1 VSNPTLVR
9 LRAVLRGNA
18 PARWALG
25 VLLALYAAA
34 LLAPW
39 LAPYRY
45 DDESRER
52 SWAPPSTVHLRELD
66 GSWHQPF
73 VRGVSYAFDDDAQRV
88 WTEDSSCRFPIR
100 LFSRGH
106 LFGLGAAVVSP
117 VAPAGGPPSGRDAPP
132 SRLCQTGGPNQ
143 AGRLYVV
150 GADARG
156 RDLLSRILYGSRVS
170 LTIGVVGVAIST
182 LFALVVGGIAGFLGG
197 WIDGFLMRVCEVVML
212 VPAFYLLMLLRAALP
227 LDWDSRVVYLSIV
240 LILSFLGW
248 AGLAR
253 ILRGMI
259 QSLRQSDFLAAS
271 KALGLPPW
279 KILWRHALPQT
290 FGFIAVQATLSIPGY
305 IVAESG
311 LSLLGLGIQDP
322 QTSWGNLLE
331 EAMSIAE
338 IRLHPWSLLPGLFLF
353 LAVLSWNLLG
363 DALRDAFDP
372 RGQQ

>member
-1 VSNPTLVR
+1 
-9 LRAVLRGNA
+9 VLAANA
-18 PARWALG
+18 PARISFW
-25 VLLALYAAA
+25 VLVALYLSA

-39 LAPYRY
+39 LAPYAG
-45 DDESRER
+45 DDESRAR
-52 SWAPPSTVHLRELD
+52 SWAPPSAIHLRELD
-66 GSWHQPF
+66 GSWHAPF
-73 VRGVSYAFDDDAQRV
+73 VRSVSYSFDDDALRV
-88 WTEDSSCRFPIR
+88 WSEDSTCRFPIR
-100 LFSRGH
+100 FLVHGR
-106 LFGLGAAVVSP
+106 LFGLGNP
-117 VAPAGGPPSGRDAPP
+117 VASPIVGRDAVV
-132 SRLCQTGGPNQ
+132 GGDAPAANLHQ
-143 AGRLYVV
+143 RQGRLYLL

-182 LFALVVGGIAGFLGG
+182 LIALVVGGIAGFAGG
-197 WIDGFLMRVCEVVML
+197 WVDSVLMRLCEVVML

-227 LDWDSRVVYLSIV
+227 LDWDSRVVYFYII

-271 KALGLPPW
+271 RALGLSPW
-279 KILWRHALPQT
+279 RILWRHALPQT
-290 FGFIAVQATLSIPGY
+290 FGFLSVQATLSIPGY

-338 IRLHPWSLLPGLFLF
+338 IRLHPWTLLPGVFLF
-353 LAVLSWNLLG
+353 AAVLSWNLLG
-363 DALRDAFDP
+363 DALRDTFDP
-372 RGQQ
+372 RSLS

>member
-1 VSNPTLVR
+1 VSSAAAR
-9 LRAVLRGNA
+9 FRSVLSANR
-18 PARWALG
+18 PARFSFF

-34 LLAPW
+34 LFAPW
-39 LAPYRY
+39 ISPYAG
-45 DDESRER
+45 DDESRDR
-52 SWAPPSTVHLRELD
+52 SWAPPSSIHLRETD
-66 GSWHQPF
+66 GSWHGPF
-73 VRGVSYAFDDDAQRV
+73 VRSVSYTFDEDAQRV
-88 WTEDSSCRFPIR
+88 WIEDSSCRFPIR
-100 LFSRGH
+100 FLVRGH
-106 LFGLGAAVVSP
+106 LFGLGETVVSP
-117 VAPAGGPPSGRDAPP
+117 GAPNRGDAP
-132 SRLCQTGGPNQ
+132 
-143 AGRLYVV
+143 AGRLYLL

-156 RDLLSRILYGSRVS
+156 RDLLSRILFGSRVS
-170 LTIGVVGVAIST
+170 LTIGVVGVFIST
-182 LFALVVGGIAGFLGG
+182 LIALAVGGIAGFAGG
-197 WIDGFLMRVCEVVML
+197 WVDGVLMRLCEVVML

-271 KALGLPPW
+271 RALGLSPW
-279 KILWRHALPQT
+279 LVLWRHALPQT
-290 FGFIAVQATLSIPGY
+290 FGFLTVQATLSIPGY

-338 IRLHPWSLLPGLFLF
+338 IRLHPWSLVPGLFLF
-353 LAVLSWNLLG
+353 AAVLSWNLLG

-372 RGQQ
+372 RSGS

>member
-1 VSNPTLVR
+1 MNNPTLVR
-9 LRAVLRGNA
+9 LRATLRGNA
-18 PARWALG
+18 PARWALV
-25 VLLALYAAA
+25 VLVVLYAAA
-34 LLAPW
+34 LFAPW
-39 LAPYRY
+39 IAPYRY
-45 DDESRER
+45 DDESREC
-52 SWAPPSTVHLRELD
+52 SWAPPSAVHLRELD
-66 GSWHQPF
+66 GSWHRPF
-73 VRGVSYAFDDDAQRV
+73 VRGVSYTFDDDAQRV

-106 LFGLGAAVVSP
+106 LFGLGDAVASP
-117 VAPAGGPPSGRDAPP
+117 GALSGRDAPP
-132 SRLCQTGGPNQ
+132 
-143 AGRLYVV
+143 GRLYQTGRLYLV

-353 LAVLSWNLLG
+353 FAVLSWNLLG

>member
-1 VSNPTLVR
+1 VSPAVAK
-9 LRAVLRGNA
+9 LRGILAANRAARWSFAVLCT
-18 PARWALG
+18 LY
-25 VLLALYAAA
+25 LLA

-39 LAPYRY
+39 VAPYAG
-45 DDESRER
+45 DDESRGR
-52 SWAPPSTVHLRELD
+52 SWAPPSSIHLRESD
-66 GSWHQPF
+66 GSWHTPF
-73 VRGVSYAFDDDAQRV
+73 VRSVSFTFDDDAQRV
-88 WTEDSSCRFPIR
+88 WTEDSSCRYPIV
-100 LFSRGH
+100 LFRGGH
-106 LFGLGAAVVSP
+106 LFGLADALPTPGWSASGGG
-117 VAPAGGPPSGRDAPP
+117 VAPSGR
-132 SRLCQTGGPNQ
+132 
-143 AGRLYVV
+143 LYLL

-156 RDLLSRILYGSRVS
+156 RDLLSRILLGSRVS

-182 LFALVVGGIAGFLGG
+182 AIALLVGGIAGFAGG
-197 WIDGFLMRVCEVVML
+197 WIDGALMRLCEVVML

-259 QSLRQSDFLAAS
+259 RSLRQSDWILAS
-271 KALGLPPW
+271 RALGTHPW
-279 KILWRHALPQT
+279 TILWRHALPQT
-290 FGFIAVQATLSIPGY
+290 FGFLAVQATLSIPGY

-353 LAVLSWNLLG
+353 AAVLSWNLLG

-372 RGQQ
+372 RGGAS

>member
-1 VSNPTLVR
+1 MNPAFR
-9 LRAVLRGNA
+9 RFRSVLAANA
-18 PARWALG
+18 PARISFW
-25 VLLALYAAA
+25 VLAALYLAAIF
-34 LLAPW
+34 APW
-39 LAPYRY
+39 LAPYAG
-45 DDESRER
+45 DDESRAC
-52 SWAPPSTVHLRELD
+52 SWAPPSALHVRETD
-66 GSWHQPF
+66 GSWLVPF
-73 VRGVSYAFDDDAQRV
+73 VRAVSYTFDDDALRV
-88 WTEDSSCRFPIR
+88 WTEDSTCRFPLR
-100 LFSRGH
+100 FLHGGH
-106 LFGLGAAVVSP
+106 LLGLGEAIASPGQRVSDP
-117 VAPAGGPPSGRDAPP
+117 VP
-132 SRLCQTGGPNQ
+132 
-143 AGRLYVV
+143 AGRLYLL

-156 RDLLSRILYGSRVS
+156 RDLLSRILLGSRVS

-182 LFALVVGGIAGFLGG
+182 LIALVVGGIAGFAGG
-197 WIDGFLMRVCEVVML
+197 WADSVLMRLCEVVML

-227 LDWDSRVVYLSIV
+227 LDWDSRVVYFYII

-271 KALGLPPW
+271 RALGLSPW
-279 KILWRHALPQT
+279 RILWRHALPQT
-290 FGFIAVQATLSIPGY
+290 FGFLSVQATLSIPGY

-338 IRLHPWSLLPGLFLF
+338 IRLHPWTLLPGVFLF
-353 LAVLSWNLLG
+353 AAVLSWNLLG

-372 RGQQ
+372 RSLS

>member
-1 VSNPTLVR
+1 MSPAIHR
-9 LRAVLRGNA
+9 FRSVLSANA
-18 PARWALG
+18 PARISFW

-34 LLAPW
+34 LFAPW
-39 LAPYRY
+39 ISPYAG
-45 DDESRER
+45 DDESRDR
-52 SWAPPSTVHLRELD
+52 SWAPPSSIHLRERD
-66 GSWHQPF
+66 GSWHAPF
-73 VRGVSYAFDDDAQRV
+73 VRSVSYTFDEDAQRI
-88 WTEDSSCRFPIR
+88 WIEDSSSRFPIR
-100 LFSRGH
+100 FFVRGH
-106 LFGLGAAVVSP
+106 LLGLGNPSVSP
-117 VAPAGGPPSGRDAPP
+117 GAPGLGDAPV
-132 SRLCQTGGPNQ
+132 
-143 AGRLYVV
+143 GRLYLL

-170 LTIGVVGVAIST
+170 LTIGVVGVFIST
-182 LFALVVGGIAGFLGG
+182 LIALLVGGIAGFAGG
-197 WIDGFLMRVCEVVML
+197 WVDGALMRLCEVVML

-271 KALGLPPW
+271 RALGLSPW
-279 KILWRHALPQT
+279 LTLWRHALPQT
-290 FGFIAVQATLSIPGY
+290 FGFLAVQATLSIPGY

-353 LAVLSWNLLG
+353 AAVLSWNLLG
-363 DALRDAFDP
+363 DAMRDAFDP
-372 RGQQ
+372 RSAS

>member
-1 VSNPTLVR
+1 MSP
-9 LRAVLRGNA
+9 AVLRFRSVLSA
-18 PARWALG
+18 STPARVSFW

-39 LAPYRY
+39 ISPYAG
-45 DDESRER
+45 DDESRDR
-52 SWAPPSTVHLRELD
+52 SWAPPSSIHLRELD
-66 GSWHQPF
+66 GSWHTPF
-73 VRGVSYAFDDDAQRV
+73 VRSVSYTFDDDALRV
-88 WTEDSSCRFPIR
+88 WMEDSSCRFPIR
-100 LFSRGH
+100 FLVHGH
-106 LFGLGAAVVSP
+106 LFGLGEPIVSP
-117 VAPAGGPPSGRDAPP
+117 VVGRDAP
-132 SRLCQTGGPNQ
+132 SGRLYQQPAGLQP
-143 AGRLYVV
+143 AGRLYLL

-170 LTIGVVGVAIST
+170 LTIGVVGVFIST
-182 LFALVVGGIAGFLGG
+182 LIALLVGGIAGFAGG
-197 WIDGFLMRVCEVVML
+197 WVDGALMRLCEVVML

-271 KALGLPPW
+271 RALGLSPW
-279 KILWRHALPQT
+279 RILWRHALPQT
-290 FGFIAVQATLSIPGY
+290 FGFLAVQATLSIPGY

-353 LAVLSWNLLG
+353 AAVLSWNLLG

-372 RGQQ
+372 RSGS

>member
-1 VSNPTLVR
+1 MSSAL
-9 LRAVLRGNA
+9 LRFRTVLSANA
-18 PARWALG
+18 PARVSFWI
-25 VLLALYAAA
+25 LLALYVAA
-34 LLAPW
+34 LFAPW
-39 LAPYRY
+39 ISPYAP
-45 DDESRER
+45 DDESRDR
-52 SWAPPSTVHLRELD
+52 SWAPPSSIHLRELD
-66 GSWHQPF
+66 NSWHTPF
-73 VRGVSYAFDDDAQRV
+73 VRSISYTFDEDAQRV
-88 WTEDSSCRFPIR
+88 WVEDSSYRYPIR
-100 LFSRGH
+100 FLVHGY
-106 LFGLGAAVVSP
+106 LLGLGEPIVSN
-117 VAPAGGPPSGRDAPP
+117 
-132 SRLCQTGGPNQ
+132 GGPNHGV
-143 AGRLYVV
+143 APPGRLYLL

-170 LTIGVVGVAIST
+170 LTIGVVGVFIST
-182 LFALVVGGIAGFLGG
+182 LIALLVGGIAGFAGG
-197 WIDGFLMRVCEVVML
+197 WVDGALMRLCEVVML

-271 KALGLPPW
+271 RALGLSPW
-279 KILWRHALPQT
+279 RILWRHALPQT
-290 FGFIAVQATLSIPGY
+290 FGFVAVQATLSIPGY

-353 LAVLSWNLLG
+353 AAVLSWNLLG

-372 RGQQ
+372 RSSA

>member
-1 VSNPTLVR
+1 VTTA
-9 LRAVLRGNA
+9 LRRFRSVLAANT
-18 PARWALG
+18 PARISFW
-25 VLLALYAAA
+25 VLAALYLAAIF
-34 LLAPW
+34 APW
-39 LAPYRY
+39 LAPYAG
-45 DDESRER
+45 DDEARAC
-52 SWAPPSTVHLRELD
+52 SWAPPSEIHLREAD
-66 GSWHQPF
+66 GSWHVPF
-73 VRGVSYAFDDDAQRV
+73 VRAVSYTFDDDARRV
-88 WTEDSSCRFPIR
+88 WTEDSTCRFPLR
-100 LFSRGH
+100 LFRDGH
-106 LFGLGAAVVSP
+106 LVGLGEAIATPGRQASD
-117 VAPAGGPPSGRDAPP
+117 PPP
-132 SRLCQTGGPNQ
+132 
-143 AGRLYVV
+143 AGRLYLL

-182 LFALVVGGIAGFLGG
+182 LIALVVGGIAGFAGG
-197 WIDGFLMRVCEVVML
+197 WADSVLMRLCEVVML

-227 LDWDSRVVYLSIV
+227 LDWDSRVVYFYII

-271 KALGLPPW
+271 RALGLSPW
-279 KILWRHALPQT
+279 RILWRHALPQT
-290 FGFIAVQATLSIPGY
+290 FGFLSVQATLSIPGY

-338 IRLHPWSLLPGLFLF
+338 IRLHPWTLLPGLFLF
-353 LAVLSWNLLG
+353 AAVLSWNLLG
-363 DALRDAFDP
+363 DALRDTFDP
-372 RGQQ
+372 RSLS